1 MVGPAGCRRG
11 TRVDE
16 DSKTRVPAA
25 QPLTSAVGIKAAYG
39 TAPLPDDPDDPAIWT
54 HPTDPAKSVIIG
66 TMKIAAPAGAVVVHG
81 LDGRLRQTIAGIDR
95 PNNVDV
101 EYGFRLG

>member
-1 MVGPAGCRRG
+1 MVGAAGCRRG

-16 DSKTRVPAA
+16 DSTRPVPPARA
-25 QPLTSAVGIKAAYG
+25 LSSAVEIKAAYG
-39 TAPLPDDPDDPAIWT
+39 TAPLPDDPDDPAIWI

-66 TMKIAAPAGAVVVHG
+66 TMKVAAPAGAFVVHG
-81 LDGRLRQTIAGIDR
+81 LGGHLRQTIAGIDR

-101 EYGFRLG
+101 EYGFR